1 VSHITHLSGMIIG
14 VLYIYFIF
22 NWKNIKMEYYRLR
35 LKNLKQKTSAQNDE
49 EVLMK
54 KKVDEILDKLN
65 ASGWDSLTEQEEK
78 YLTRAS
84 KQLFGDRPPN

>member
-1 VSHITHLSGMIIG
+1 MIIG
-14 VLYIYFIF
+14 VLFLYFKF
-22 NWKNIKMEYYRLR
+22 NWKNIKLRYYRFQ
-35 LKNLKQKTSAQNDE
+35 LKKIKQESPNQNDE
-49 EVLMK
+49 TLQMK

-65 ASGWDSLTEQEEK
+65 DSGWDSLTEQEEK